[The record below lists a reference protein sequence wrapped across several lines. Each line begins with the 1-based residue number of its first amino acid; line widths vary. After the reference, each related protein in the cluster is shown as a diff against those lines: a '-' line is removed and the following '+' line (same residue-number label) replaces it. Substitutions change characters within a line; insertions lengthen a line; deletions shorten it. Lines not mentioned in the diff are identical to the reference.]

1 MTKLF
6 LGVVN
11 LSISA
16 GWLVLAVLVLRLVL
30 KKAPKWINVLLWGI
44 VAVRLVFPF
53 SVGSALSLIP
63 SAETISPEIMIAQL
77 PEISTG
83 IETFD
88 RVVNP
93 VISAS
98 FAPDP
103 FASANPLQI
112 LIPVAANVWLLG
124 VLAMLVYTAGSYIFL
139 RRKLRTAVILKE
151 NLFQCETENSPFVL
165 GVIVPKIYLPYSM
178 DGGDLHHVV
187 AHERAHIRRKDHW
200 WKPLG
205 FLLLTVYW
213 FNPLMWLA
221 YILLCRDIELACDE
235 KVIAE
240 LENEQRADYTQA
252 LVACSVKRPML
263 AACPL
268 AFGEVGVKERVKSIM
283 NYQKPA
289 FWIIVAA
296 VAICVIVAVC
306 FLTNPLDSVDYLK
319 FTGWSNDPVSP
330 DQMNYEINLGNRA
343 MSGEIYVEEWQNG
356 TCVRSAPVVM
366 TQFVDSI
373 GVTIRDR
380 WDGGTTVGTDIHI
393 DTNQY
398 GGSLE
403 TYFPYPE
410 NYDGAY
416 YFARNKPNKRIKL
429 APGKEVIL
437 EARSFQCGNGVRP
450 FTCEDLL
457 TNRDLLE
464 SQDYLLVIRAVFSDD
479 PLGVTNHSDALPPA
493 EKLTLN
499 EVIALAQKGYGLTW
513 SDFEKYEYEETGSG
527 LYIRVYEI
535 DGQFRLAIGGGGPDS
550 DPMYIYLAVG
560 DDLDTRID
568 IRDGGVKEFI
578 SRYTS

>member
-83 IETFD
+83 IETID

-98 FAPDP
+98 FAPNP
-103 FASANPLQI
+103 VASANPLQI

-151 NLFQCETENSPFVL
+151 NLFQCETVNSPFVM
-165 GVIVPKIYLPYSM
+165 GIFKPKIYLPYSM

-205 FLLLTVYW
+205 FLLLTVYL
-213 FNPLMWLA
+213 FNPLMWVA
-221 YILLCRDIELACDE
+221 YLLLCRDIELACDE

-319 FTGWSNDPVSP
+319 FTGWSNDPVLP
-330 DQMNYEINLGNRA
+330 DQINYEINLGNRA
-343 MSGEIYVEEWQNG
+343 MSGEIYVEEWKNG

-373 GVTIRDR
+373 NVTVRNR

-429 APGKEVIL
+429 VPGKEVIL

-457 TNRDLLE
+457 TNRELLE

-479 PLGVTNHSDALPPA
+479 PLGVTNHSDALLPA

-499 EVIALAQKGYGLTW
+499 EVIALSQKGYSLTW

-527 LYIRVYEI
+527 LYIRLYEI

-550 DPMYIYLAVG
+550 EPMYIYLALG

>member
-16 GWLVLAVLVLRLVL
+16 GWLVLTVLVLRLVL

-88 RVVNP
+88 QVVNP

-112 LIPVAANVWLLG
+112 LIPIAANVWLLG
-124 VLAMLVYTAGSYIFL
+124 VLAMLAYTAGSYIFL
-139 RRKLRTAVILKE
+139 GRKLRTAVILRE
-151 NLFQCETENSPFVL
+151 NIFQCETVNSPFVM
-165 GVIVPKIYLPYSM
+165 GIIKPKIYLPYSM

-221 YILLCRDIELACDE
+221 YLLLCRDIELACDE

-283 NYQKPA
+283 NYQQPA

-319 FTGWSNDPVSP
+319 FTGWSNGPVSP

-366 TQFVDSI
+366 TQFVDSVS
-373 GVTIRDR
+373 VTIRDR
-380 WDGGTTVGTDIHI
+380 WDKGKMVGTDIHI
-393 DTNQY
+393 ETNQY

-403 TYFPYPE
+403 TYFPCPE

-429 APGKEVIL
+429 VPGKEVIL

-457 TNRDLLE
+457 TNRELLE

-499 EVIALAQKGYGLTW
+499 EVIALSQKGYGLTW

-527 LYIRVYEI
+527 LYIRLYEI

-550 DPMYIYLAVG
+550 DPMYIYLALG

-568 IRDGGVKEFI
+568 IRDGGAAEFV
-578 SRYTS
+578 SQYTS

>member
-63 SAETISPEIMIAQL
+63 SAETISPEIMIAQV

-83 IETFD
+83 IETID
-88 RVVNP
+88 QVVNP

-139 RRKLRTAVILKE
+139 RRKLRTAVILRE
-151 NLFQCETENSPFVL
+151 NIFQCETVNSPFVM
-165 GVIVPKIYLPYSM
+165 GIFKPKIYLPYSM

-213 FNPLMWLA
+213 FNPLMWVA
-221 YILLCRDIELACDE
+221 YLLLCRDIELACDE

-252 LVACSVKRPML
+252 LVACSVKRPMI

-283 NYQKPA
+283 NYKKPA

-330 DQMNYEINLGNRA
+330 GQMNYEINLGNRA
-343 MSGEIYVEEWQNG
+343 MSGEIYVEEWKKG
-356 TCVRSAPVVM
+356 TCVRSAPVAM
-366 TQFVDSI
+366 TQFVDSVS
-373 GVTIRDR
+373 VTIRDR
-380 WDGGTTVGTDIHI
+380 WDGGATVGTDIHI
-393 DTNQY
+393 ETNQY

-416 YFARNKPNKRIKL
+416 HYARNEPNKRMKL
-429 APGKEVIL
+429 TPGKEVIL

-457 TNRDLLE
+457 TDRDLLK

-499 EVIALAQKGYGLTW
+499 EVIALSQKGYGLTW

-527 LYIRVYEI
+527 LYIRLYEI